1 MRGTSGA
8 SLAAAQERFEPVLRA
23 AGAEALTLGEQLFA
37 VVEALDES
45 GALRRSLSDPSRA
58 GEDKAGLV
66 AALLGRFDGRVID
79 LLSGMV
85 RSRWSSEADLVD
97 GIERLGVDATLA
109 AAESRGVL
117 ETVEDE
123 LFRVTRVLVGQR
135 EARQALSDT
144 STDAA
149 RRRALVDALLGGK
162 VDPVTQA
169 LAQRATVH
177 ARGRRFVPTLTWF
190 GEVAAERRR
199 RLVAM
204 VTSATVLTQAQMD
217 RLAAILERSYGR
229 PVQLNVTVDP
239 AVVGGLRI
247 QVGADVVDSTV
258 LSRLADAQRRLAG

>member
-8 SLAAAQERFEPVLRA
+8 SLEAARERFEPVLQA
-23 AGAEALTLGEQLFA
+23 AGADALTIGEQLFA

-45 GALRRSLSDPSRA
+45 GALRRSLSDPSRG

-66 AALLGRFDGRVID
+66 AGLLGRFDGRVTD

-85 RSRWSSEADLVD
+85 RSRWAGEGDLVD
-97 GIERLGVDATLA
+97 AVERLAVDATLA
-109 AAESRGVL
+109 AAESRGTL

-123 LFRVTRVLVGQR
+123 LFRITRVLVAQR

-144 STDAA
+144 SSAPA

-169 LAQRATVH
+169 LAQRATLH
-177 ARGRRFVPTLTWF
+177 PRGRRFVPTLTWF
-190 GEVAAERRR
+190 GEVAAERRQ
-199 RLVAM
+199 RLVAL
-204 VTSATVLTQAQMD
+204 VTSASVLSQAQQD

-229 PVQLNVTVDP
+229 AVQLNVTVDP
-239 AVVGGLRI
+239 AVIGGLRI

>member
-23 AGAEALTLGEQLFA
+23 AGADALTLGEQLFA

-66 AALLGRFDGRVID
+66 AGLLGRFDGRVVD

-85 RSRWSSEADLVD
+85 RSRWSGEADLVD
-97 GIERLGVDATLA
+97 GIERLAVDATLA

-144 STDAA
+144 TTDAA

-169 LAQRATVH
+169 LAQRATAH
-177 ARGRRFVPTLTWF
+177 PRGRRFVAALTWY

-217 RLAAILERSYGR
+217 RLGAILERSYGR
-229 PVQLNVTVDP
+229 AVQLNVTVDP
-239 AVVGGLRI
+239 VVVGGLRI

>member
-8 SLAAAQERFEPVLRA
+8 SLAAAQERFEPILRA
-23 AGAEALTLGEQLFA
+23 AGADALTLGEQLFA

-58 GEDKAGLV
+58 GEDKAHLV
-66 AALLGRFDGRVID
+66 ASLLGRFDGRVTD

-85 RSRWSSEADLVD
+85 RSRWSSEADLVS
-97 GIERLGVDATLA
+97 GIERLAVDATLA

-117 ETVEDE
+117 EAVEEE
-123 LFRVTRVLVGQR
+123 LFRVTRALVGQR
-135 EARQALSDT
+135 EARQALSDG
-144 STDAA
+144 STDAS

-162 VDPVTQA
+162 VDAVTQA

-177 ARGRRFVPTLTWF
+177 PRGRRFVAALTWY

-204 VTSATVLTQAQMD
+204 VTSATVLSQAQQE
-217 RLAAILERSYGR
+217 RLGAILERHYGR
-229 PVQLNVTVDP
+229 SLQLNVAVDP
-239 AVVGGLRI
+239 ALVGGLRI
-247 QVGADVVDSTV
+247 QVGADVIDSTV
-258 LSRLADAQRRLAG
+258 LSRLAGAQRRLAG